1 MKKKILISLLIVS
14 FFNYIGCYSYNTLS
28 SNEIKE
34 GKPEPN
40 ESIKLILKNRSEFKC
55 VPLSE
60 YNDNNLFYHKVDT
73 AGTFLIG
80 RGEVTNLSTGV
91 TSNFN
96 GIVREDMID
105 SSRIVT
111 IKSLEHYSVWT
122 KNNEWSLFDNGYYV
136 IITPEQGT
144 GYFMWTPNE
153 KVRKVSFNEIK
164 EIQLEELNVVGTTLI
179 VTSIVLIISAFIV
192 NAAMGDYGVEF

>member
-1 MKKKILISLLIVS
+1 
-14 FFNYIGCYSYNTLS
+14 
-28 SNEIKE
+28 
-34 GKPEPN
+34 
-40 ESIKLILKNRSEFKC
+40 
-55 VPLSE
+55 
-60 YNDNNLFYHKVDT
+60 
-73 AGTFLIG
+73 
-80 RGEVTNLSTGV
+80 LSTGV

-96 GIVREDMID
+96 GVIREEVID
-105 SSRIVT
+105 SSKIVI

-122 KNNEWSLFDNGYYV
+122 KNNDWFLFKDGNYV

-164 EIQLEELNVVGTTLI
+164 EIQMEELNVVGTTLI